1 MKDWHPPK
9 HWVRITTIDTHTEG
23 EPFRVITSGFPDLKG
38 NTILEKRRYVKT
50 HFDHLRTALM
60 WEPRGHADMYGC
72 IVTPPVSDGADFGVL
87 FLHNEGFSSMC
98 GHGIIGITKVAVET
112 GLVQMKSPET
122 TVVIDAPA
130 GRITAHALVHEGF
143 VHKVR
148 FENVPSFVLSMND
161 TIEIPGMGNIPYD
174 IAYGGA
180 FYAFVRAEDV
190 GIETKPE
197 DTPKLIEKGMAIKRA
212 IMASRRIA
220 HPFEKDLS
228 FLYGTIFVGP
238 PKSDSA
244 HSRNVCIFAE
254 GEVDRSPTGTGVSA
268 RMALHFAK
276 GDIGI
281 DEPLVIESIIGTTFT
296 GRVLKP
302 VSYGP
307 HQAVI
312 PEVEGT
318 SYITGKHEFLID
330 PRDPLKD
337 GFILR

>member
-1 MKDWHPPK
+1 MKDWQPPK
-9 HWVRITTIDTHTEG
+9 HWTRITTIDTHTEG
-23 EPFRVITSGFPDLKG
+23 EPFRVITSGFPELKG
-38 NTILEKRRYVKT
+38 DSILEKRRYVKS
-50 HFDHLRTALM
+50 HFDHLRTTLM

-87 FLHNEGFSSMC
+87 FLHNEGFSTMC

-122 TVVIDAPA
+122 TVVIDTPA
-130 GRITAHALVHEGF
+130 GRITSHARVREGF
-143 VHKVR
+143 VQKVR
-148 FENVPSFVLSMND
+148 FENVPSFVLSLND
-161 TIEIPGMGNIPYD
+161 TIEIPAIGSVRYD

-180 FYAFVRAEDV
+180 FYAFVRVEELGLKTV
-190 GIETKPE
+190 PE
-197 DTPKLIEKGMAIKRA
+197 DTTKLIEKGMAIKRA
-212 IMASRRIA
+212 IMASRSVV

-244 HSRNVCIFAE
+244 HSSNVCIFAE

-281 DEPLVIESIIGTTFT
+281 NQPLVIESIIGTTFS
-296 GRVLKP
+296 GKVLKQ

-307 HQAVI
+307 HQAII

>member
-1 MKDWHPPK
+1 MKDWQPPG
-9 HWVRITTIDTHTEG
+9 HWTKITTIDTHTGG

-38 NTILEKRRYVKT
+38 STVLEKRRYVKS

-72 IVTPPVSDGADFGVL
+72 LVTPPVSDGADFGVL
-87 FLHNEGFSSMC
+87 FLHNEGFSTMC

-112 GLVQMKSPET
+112 GLVPLKEPET

-130 GRITAHALVHEGF
+130 GRIVSRAQVREG
-143 VHKVR
+143 VVQRVR
-148 FENVPSFVLSMND
+148 FVNVPSFVLSMND
-161 TIEIPGMGNIPYD
+161 TINIPGIGIVPYD

-180 FYAFVRAEDV
+180 FYAFVPAKDV
-190 GIETKPE
+190 GLRTTPE
-197 DTPKLIEKGMAIKRA
+197 DTAKLIETGMAIKRA
-212 IMASRRIA
+212 IMRSRPVM
-220 HPFEKDLS
+220 HPFETDLS

-238 PKSDSA
+238 PRSDSA
-244 HSRNVCIFAE
+244 HSSNVCIFAE

-268 RMALHFAK
+268 RLALHFAK

-281 DEPLVIESIIGTTFT
+281 QQPLVIESIIGTTFT
-296 GRVLKP
+296 GRVLNQTT
-302 VSYGP
+302 YGP
-307 HQAVI
+307 HAAIV

-330 PRDPLKD
+330 PCDPLKN

>member
-1 MKDWHPPK
+1 MKDWQPPK
-9 HWVRITTIDTHTEG
+9 NWTRITTIDTHTEG
-23 EPFRVITSGFPDLKG
+23 EPFRVITSGFPALKG
-38 NTILEKRRYVKT
+38 TSILEKRRDAKT
-50 HFDHLRTALM
+50 HFDHLRRALM

-87 FLHNEGFSSMC
+87 FLHNEGFSTMC

-112 GLVQMKSPET
+112 GLVLMKAPET

-130 GRITAHALVHEGF
+130 GRIIYHAQVCDGF
-143 VHKVR
+143 VQRVR

-161 TIEIPGMGNIPYD
+161 TIEIPGVGIVPYD

-190 GIETKPE
+190 GLRTVPE
-197 DTPKLIEKGMAIKRA
+197 DITKLIETGMAIKRA
-212 IMASRRIA
+212 IMASRSVM

-238 PKSDSA
+238 PRSDSV
-244 HSRNVCIFAE
+244 HSSNVCIFAE

-276 GDIGI
+276 GDIGL
-281 DEPLVIESIIGTTFT
+281 DQSLVIESIIGTTFS
-296 GRVLKP
+296 GRVLRQ
-302 VSYGP
+302 VNYGP
-307 HQAVI
+307 HQAVV

-330 PRDPLKD
+330 PRDPLKY